1 MFYLEKEI
9 EKFLCDPAL
18 SDFYVVYSFNDKFS
32 DNVFIYNG
40 KVVFKFSFDSR
51 EETIDIV
58 VLREASV
65 ISTMAEFSPKNVVN
79 AIFYLSVIFPD
90 EAEYLKKIY
99 FDSERYLRDF
109 FKIFI
114 GNIDILDA
122 FDEDVFIKAHELRKI
137 RL

>member
-1 MFYLEKEI
+1 MFNLEKEI
-9 EKFLCDPAL
+9 EKFLCDPVL
-18 SDFYVVYSFNDKFS
+18 SGFYVVYSFNDKFS
-32 DNVFIYNG
+32 DNVFISNG

-51 EETIDIV
+51 EEIIDII

-90 EAEYLKKIY
+90 EAEHLKKIY
-99 FDSERYLRDF
+99 FDSERYLQDF
-109 FKIFI
+109 FKIFT
-114 GNIDILDA
+114 GNVDILDV

>member
-1 MFYLEKEI
+1 MFNLEKEI
-9 EKFLCDPAL
+9 EKFLCDPVL

-32 DNVFIYNG
+32 DNVFISNG

-51 EETIDIV
+51 EKTIDIV

-65 ISTMAEFSPKNVVN
+65 INTMAEFSPNNVVN

-90 EAEYLKKIY
+90 EAECLKKIY
-99 FDSERYLRDF
+99 VDFERYLRDF
-109 FKIFI
+109 FEIFI
-114 GNIDILDA
+114 GNIDILNY